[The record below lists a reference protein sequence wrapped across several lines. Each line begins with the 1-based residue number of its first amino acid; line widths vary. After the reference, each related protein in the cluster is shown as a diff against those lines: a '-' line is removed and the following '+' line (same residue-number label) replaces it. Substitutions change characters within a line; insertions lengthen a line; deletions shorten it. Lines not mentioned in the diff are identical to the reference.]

1 MAPPF
6 VGTAVNV
13 TGVIWQ
19 TLAPGFAEILTDGVT
34 DAVTTIAIVLDVAVA
49 GLPHAS
55 DDVITTVTTSPF
67 DKPLLEYVLLFVP
80 TLLLFTL
87 H

>member
-19 TLAPGFAEILTDGVT
+19 TLAPGFAEMLTDGVT
-34 DAVTTIAIVLDVAVA
+34 VVTDIVIPVDVA
-49 GLPHAS
+49 GLAHAS
-55 DDVITTVTTSPF
+55 DDDITTVTTSEF
-67 DKPLLEYVLLFVP
+67 DKVLLE
-80 TLLLFTL
+80 
-87 H
+87 